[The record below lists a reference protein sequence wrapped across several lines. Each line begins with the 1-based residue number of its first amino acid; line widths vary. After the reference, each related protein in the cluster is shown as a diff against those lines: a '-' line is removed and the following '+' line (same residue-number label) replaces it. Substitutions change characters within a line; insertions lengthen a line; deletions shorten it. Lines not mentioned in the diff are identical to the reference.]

1 MATLLTVEDLHI
13 FYDTTKALKGV
24 SLEVKEGEIV
34 AVLGANGA
42 GKSTLLKAISGLLS
56 IRSGDIKLKEE
67 KLNDVPAYKI
77 VEKGVS
83 HVPEGRKVFPTLTV
97 EENLNLGAYSQRKDK
112 EKINQAKERIFRLF
126 PILQE
131 RRRQLAGTLSGG
143 EQQMLAIGRGLM
155 STPQLLLLD
164 EPSLGLAPTLVK
176 QVFETIQQINTQGVS
191 ILLVE
196 QNARKALGIA
206 NRGYIFKTGR
216 VALKGTADKLRADDR
231 VRQAY
236 LGGEKF

>member
-1 MATLLTVEDLHI
+1 VATLLTVEDLHI

>member
-216 VALKGTADKLRADDR
+216 VALKGTADKLQADDR